1 MDIES
6 RFWNPTKL
14 KTLYFLLGSAL
25 LAMATP
31 AIVAITQP
39 GARFYLL
46 QSIVFIAQAIPTLVA
61 AVLWL
66 PWRSARATRIGLLLA
81 RLLFVAS
88 VVFYIP
94 ILTGI
99 VPTGGDMIALGY
111 VLFAFVTLVS
121 ILTVTAVAFT
131 VSWMLGRRATTPNE
145 AQETV
150 R

>member
-1 MDIES
+1 MDTES
-6 RFWNPTKL
+6 RFWNPTKQ

-25 LAMATP
+25 LAIATP
-31 AIVAITQP
+31 VIVAITQP

-46 QSIVFIAQAIPTLVA
+46 QSIVFIAQAIPSLVA
-61 AVLWL
+61 AALWL
-66 PWRSARATRIGLLLA
+66 PWRSARATKVCLRLA
-81 RLLFVAS
+81 GTLFVAS

-94 ILTGI
+94 VLTGI

-121 ILTVTAVAFT
+121 ILTVTAVALT
-131 VSWMLGRRATTPNE
+131 VSWMLGRRATNPN